1 MQLFGS
7 GLLVDG
13 ERYFEYF
20 FQQWN
25 RVRVQ
30 VRREGLKREG
40 LGRGRFKGMFGSGR
54 GGGCKVFHEVAL

>member
-7 GLLVDG
+7 GLLVNG
-13 ERYFEYF
+13 GRYVEHF

-30 VRREGLKREG
+30 GVGRREGLR
-40 LGRGRFKGMFGSGR
+40 RGRFKGMFGGGR
-54 GGGCKVFHEVAL
+54 GGGCKVFHEVAV